1 MWILCEILVV
11 ALLLCIPVLIDLR
24 LDAISFTQLTIG
36 QFIACYGL
44 SILVS
49 IASMFVTM
57 LVEMNCK
64 DLKTHST
71 VAERVFF
78 YNTLFSLILYITL
91 PLIFTLLG
99 LVRPGVGIYVVVEQA
114 AIIIVVQ
121 VIVSIVD
128 PKYYVWRTRR
138 SLLLGDSF

>member
-1 MWILCEILVV
+1 
-11 ALLLCIPVLIDLR
+11 
-24 LDAISFTQLTIG
+24 
-36 QFIACYGL
+36 
-44 SILVS
+44 
-49 IASMFVTM
+49 MFVTM